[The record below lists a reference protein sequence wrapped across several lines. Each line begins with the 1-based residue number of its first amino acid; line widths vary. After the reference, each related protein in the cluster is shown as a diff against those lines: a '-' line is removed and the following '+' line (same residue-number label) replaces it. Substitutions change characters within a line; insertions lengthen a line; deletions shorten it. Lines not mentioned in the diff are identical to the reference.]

1 MSALRLM
8 ISVTA
13 AAAVFVAGL
22 WAGSGA
28 AVEAG
33 TAKDVALN
41 ATLRARAEVP
51 KPTGVPARARGTFA
65 ATLVRRGAA
74 GTLTWRLSFQAL
86 SGNAIAAHVHLG
98 KAGRAGP
105 VSAGL
110 CGPCRSGARGSARV
124 DARTVRAL
132 LAGGAYVNVH
142 TRRNPAGEIRGQV
155 ERGATETSEPTTPT
169 TTTTT
174 TTGPGDPYP

>member
-33 TAKDVALN
+33 PAKDVPLN

-74 GTLTWRLSFQAL
+74 GTLTWRLSFQGL
-86 SGNAIAAHVHLG
+86 SGAATAAHIHVG
-98 KAGRAGP
+98 EPGRAGP
-105 VSAGL
+105 VALAL
-110 CGPCRSGARGSARV
+110 CGPCRSAVRGKARAN
-124 DARTVRAL
+124 ARTVRAL
-132 LAGGAYVNVH
+132 LRGSAYVNVH
-142 TRRNPAGEIRGQV
+142 TARNPAGEIRGQV
-155 ERGATETSEPTTPT
+155 KSPAAGT

-174 TTGPGDPYP
+174 TTTDTTTTTSEDPYP